1 MHSIKV
7 IFFLPPFSMIRE
19 ELNHTSIS
27 RKERK
32 MKSLQDKV
40 AIITGG
46 SRGIG
51 RAVAKQMGA
60 EGARVAVNFL
70 GNAEA
75 AHDVV
80 KQIEISGGKA
90 VAIQADASKVA
101 DIRRL
106 FAESE
111 AQLGKPDIV
120 VLAPGAFVLK
130 PLAAISEEEFDR
142 VFALNTRGVFFALQE
157 AVHRIKDGGSI
168 ISLSSGATASP
179 NPNGSLYAG
188 SKAAA
193 EQFVSILARE
203 LGSRNI
209 SVNTVSPGLTN
220 TDGMVLPPP
229 MLEMMKQRIPFGRL
243 AEPEEVAS
251 VITFLASPKGHWVTG
266 QNVRAN
272 GGLV

>member
-1 MHSIKV
+1 M
-7 IFFLPPFSMIRE
+7 
-19 ELNHTSIS
+19 ELLKN
-27 RKERK
+27 
-32 MKSLQDKV
+32 KV

-51 RAVAKQMGA
+51 RAVAKQLGA
-60 EGARVAVNFL
+60 LGAKVVVNYVS
-70 GNAEA
+70 NADA
-75 AHDVV
+75 AQAVV
-80 KQIEISGGKA
+80 KDIEALGGIAKA
-90 VAIQADASKVA
+90 VQADVSKVE
-101 DIRRL
+101 DIKQL
-106 FAESE
+106 FSKTETMM
-111 AQLGKPDIV
+111 GKPDIV
-120 VLAPGAFVLK
+120 ILAPGAFVLK
-130 PLAAISEEEFDR
+130 PLSAISEEEFDR

-157 AVHRIKDGGSI
+157 AANRMNDGGSI

-243 AEPEEVAS
+243 AEPDEVAS
-251 VITFLASPKGHWVTG
+251 VITFLASPAGHWVTG

>member
-1 MHSIKV
+1 MQ
-7 IFFLPPFSMIRE
+7 
-19 ELNHTSIS
+19 
-27 RKERK
+27 
-32 MKSLQDKV
+32 SLKNKV

-51 RAVAKQMGA
+51 RAVAKQLGAMGA
-60 EGARVAVNFL
+60 KVAVNFVS
-70 GNAEA
+70 NADA
-75 AHDVV
+75 AHAVV
-80 KQIEISGGKA
+80 KDIEAMGGVAK
-90 VAIQADASKVA
+90 AIQADASKVA
-101 DIRRL
+101 DIKQL
-106 FAESE
+106 FAEAETS
-111 AQLGKPDIV
+111 LGKPDIV
-120 VLAPGAFVLK
+120 ILAPGAFVMK

-157 AVHRIKDGGSI
+157 AANRMNDGGTI

-179 NPNGSLYAG
+179 NPNGSVYAG

-220 TDGMVLPPP
+220 TDGMVLPPA

-243 AEPEEVAS
+243 AEPDEVAS
-251 VITFLASPKGHWVTG
+251 VITFLASPAGHWVTG